1 MIKIGFVHIWNI
13 GIARYIRKNKRC
25 FIYVEFKNFGKGYS
39 IFTPMMTAELRD
51 AKRFFMFPK
60 DYGIR

>member
-1 MIKIGFVHIWNI
+1 MIKIRFVHIWNI
-13 GIARYIRKNKRC
+13 AIDRYIRKNKRC